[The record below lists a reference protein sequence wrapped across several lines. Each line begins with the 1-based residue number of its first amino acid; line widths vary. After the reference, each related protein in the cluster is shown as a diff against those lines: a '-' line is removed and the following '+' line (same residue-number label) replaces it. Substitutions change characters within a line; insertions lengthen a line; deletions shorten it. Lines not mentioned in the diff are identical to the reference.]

1 MANPVGIIKVGR
13 WGGGEVDVVVFNIC
27 KHETA
32 DRVVRTFF
40 SWLVATKPDIFDM
53 AMGHIKLHFGQQ
65 NKIF

>member
-1 MANPVGIIKVGR
+1 M
-13 WGGGEVDVVVFNIC
+13 DVVVFNIC